1 MFELNLFSAD
11 VSKTNDK
18 DPEKLHKNDDSSD
31 ENEDNNGFAI
41 VIHGHSLVYCLGPEL
56 EDL

>member
-1 MFELNLFSAD
+1 MRIFSAD
-11 VSKTNDK
+11 VPKPVQK
-18 DPEKLHKNDDSSD
+18 DPEIVHIGDDDDSEAD
-31 ENEDNNGFAI
+31 QNDGFAI